1 MCLVS
6 IQRLPA
12 ISRSYI
18 KVYKLL
24 LATTNGYK
32 TPFMSANVELN
43 QEFKAL
49 GQKEVEF
56 EYGEQKS
63 LVHGGFIHAF
73 NKFPLASGIITAQ
86 LKSLL
91 LIPNTTYIVVEA
103 YIKPYT
109 KYFIGKMDD
118 IAAEKLYISDKIYNI
133 EMYNGGIIYK
143 ERTKHSALPWNQ
155 K

>member
-1 MCLVS
+1 
-6 IQRLPA
+6 
-12 ISRSYI
+12 
-18 KVYKLL
+18 
-24 LATTNGYK
+24 
-32 TPFMSANVELN
+32 
-43 QEFKAL
+43 
-49 GQKEVEF
+49 
-56 EYGEQKS
+56 
-63 LVHGGFIHAF
+63 
-73 NKFPLASGIITAQ
+73 
-86 LKSLL
+86 LL